1 MLEKDQTEQQ
11 IIKTETKHSNTLTN
25 KIVSDQQMA

>member
-11 IIKTETKHSNTLTN
+11 IIKTETKQSNTLTN